1 MLCAGEQGKDSC
13 QGETLSLSIRLNDQT
28 IELSSSR
35 HKENFG
41 IESNNKFDHLQRVV
55 TLIHT

>member
-1 MLCAGEQGKDSC
+1 MEYPFSIAESMLCAGEQGKDSC

-41 IESNNKFDHLQRVV
+41 IESNNKF
-55 TLIHT
+55 